1 MNRSRSAHQC
11 GFSMIEVL
19 VTLVILA
26 VGLLGLA
33 GLQSV
38 GLKNNH
44 SSLGRTKAV
53 MLGYDIIDRMR
64 SNCQNALNGDYNIAI
79 GNAAPSSPSTQA
91 QRDQKQWKDAL
102 GSSLVAGDGGIAVNA
117 ANFVATVTIQWNDS
131 RATDGVSNYSV
142 SVQGVLPA
150 IATCQGI

>member
-1 MNRSRSAHQC
+1 MKSFLGRPQH

-44 SSLGRTKAV
+44 SSLGRSTATV
-53 MLGYDIIDRMR
+53 LAYNIIDRMR

-79 GNAAPSSPSTQA
+79 GTAASSSSTQA

-102 GSSLVAGDGGIAVNA
+102 KASLVAGDGSIAVNA
-117 ANFVATVTIQWNDS
+117 ATFLATVNIQWNDS
-131 RATDGVSNYSV
+131 RATSGSSTYTV

-150 IATCQGI
+150 LATCQGI